1 MEIILVSLIV
11 LLGMIIALQH
21 YQKRQIEKG
30 IKYITQKLEEII
42 ANDSL
47 ERVKLFTPREE
58 VKGLVA
64 IINAVLDYN
73 HKNKMKYN
81 KTRQSMKKMLSN
93 ISHDLKTPLT
103 VILGYT
109 EMLQATGKEKD
120 MVDKIYLK
128 ATEVLELINQ
138 FFDLAKLESGDKQ
151 FPITK
156 VNIGELCKVTLLD
169 FYSTLS
175 NEGIE
180 VVIDIPEKNIY
191 ALGNAEAIRRILNN
205 LISNAAKY
213 GKDGG
218 FLGLTLREEETFIR
232 IDVIDKGKGIE
243 EQYKEEVFERIFTLE
258 DSRSKAYQ
266 GSGLGLTITKHL
278 VETLGGEIYLKSIPN
293 ERTVFSF
300 ILHRADY

>member
-1 MEIILVSLIV
+1 MEMILLSIIVI
-11 LLGMIIALQH
+11 LGAVVFLQYH
-21 YQKRQIEKG
+21 QKMQTVKE

-42 ANDSL
+42 TNDSI
-47 ERVKLFTPREE
+47 ERLRVVTASKE
-58 VKGLVA
+58 VKGLLSV
-64 IINAVLDYN
+64 INKVLDYN

-109 EMLQATGKEKD
+109 EMLQVTGKEKD
-120 MVDKIYLK
+120 RIDKIHLK
-128 ATEVLELINQ
+128 AAEVLDLINK

-151 FPITK
+151 FPMSK
-156 VNIGELCKVTLLD
+156 VNIGEICKVTLLD
-169 FYSTLS
+169 FYDCLC
-175 NEGIE
+175 NDKIE
-180 VVIDIPEKNIY
+180 VVIDIPEENIY
-191 ALGNAEAIRRILNN
+191 ALGNEEAIRRILNN
-205 LISNAAKY
+205 LISNASKY

-218 FLGLTLREEETFIR
+218 FLGLTVREEETFIR

-278 VETLGGEIYLKSIPN
+278 VETLGGEIYLKSIPH
-293 ERTVFSF
+293 ERTVFSV
-300 ILHRADY
+300 ILHKAYY